1 MVCAA
6 ECAARKWRSFYRRG
20 EVCCEETSR
29 NVVLLTQNRACG
41 ANTRFGMRFGML
53 VNTRFGML
61 VVSREA
67 LKQGSLKR
75 DCLR

>member
-1 MVCAA
+1 M
-6 ECAARKWRSFYRRG
+6 
-20 EVCCEETSR
+20 
-29 NVVLLTQNRACG
+29 VLLTQNRACG